1 MSDCGVSI
9 FSNNLSGLTTNVT
22 FYPCSGGTID
32 LGTQVFPFTYVTD
45 YWYGSYDCYVPTYAY
60 NYILSVPC
68 PSATPSSTPTPT
80 PTATPVVS
88 QTTTP
93 TTTST
98 PTQTPTNTE
107 TPTNTPTNTET
118 PTNTPTNT
126 LTPTNIGY
134 GSLVFSLIPPSG
146 YTADQSL
153 TVSISDTLD
162 LRSTTTFT
170 AESWVYPTSPIG
182 GQITIIGDTAG
193 YTKWWSLSFIV
204 NYGVSFYW
212 IDSIGGN
219 EVHSNDILIPLNT
232 WSNISLSVDSGTIR
246 MFVNGTELTLS
257 GSVIPFIGT
266 AGSTGQLQI
275 GNWVNNGTN
284 NFNLKGNLTNL
295 RTNTTALYTSNYTP
309 IYPLTSVSGTT
320 LLLLTDG
327 NNPTA
332 DSSGNNVPVTNNGNV
347 TWELLPVMLPTPTP
361 TPTNTQTTT
370 LTATPTPTITQTP
383 TSINYQF
390 QLGYG
395 TFPNEAC
402 SATET
407 AFYGTRSGGPTIE
420 VTEILYTNAGVTTPA
435 PDGYYSN
442 GTILYIVSGGA
453 GEVIYKDNFA
463 CLNLAT
469 PTPTVT
475 QTSTNT
481 PTPTNTETP
490 TPTQTPTNTET
501 ATQTPTPTPTHNRF
515 SFGVF
520 SGSNSDDACTQ
531 SNLPTNLYGDFSVF
545 EQNTLFYN
553 DFFGPV
559 TIDMSGYYN
568 YDQVFVEL
576 DSNGLKVGSYLVC
589 PTLTPTPTNTST
601 PTETPTN
608 TPTITQTPTQT
619 QTPTVT
625 SSNTPTPTPTHL
637 RFQFLAFSGTNYTDA
652 CSQLYNVVIYGDSPS
667 FTSNTQFYNNIRGTV
682 SINMTGFY
690 SLNLTVTELNSNGA
704 QVGSYFSCV

>member
-9 FSNNLSGLTTNVT
+9 FSDNLSGLTANVT
-22 FYPCSGGTID
+22 FYPCSGGTIN
-32 LGTQVFPFTYVTD
+32 LGDQIFPFTYVTD

-107 TPTNTPTNTET
+107 TITNTPTNTQTSTPTNTPTNTET

-126 LTPTNIGY
+126 QTPT
-134 GSLVFSLIPPSG
+134 S
-146 YTADQSL
+146 
-153 TVSISDTLD
+153 
-162 LRSTTTFT
+162 
-170 AESWVYPTSPIG
+170 
-182 GQITIIGDTAG
+182 
-193 YTKWWSLSFIV
+193 
-204 NYGVSFYW
+204 
-212 IDSIGGN
+212 
-219 EVHSNDILIPLNT
+219 
-232 WSNISLSVDSGTIR
+232 
-246 MFVNGTELTLS
+246 
-257 GSVIPFIGT
+257 
-266 AGSTGQLQI
+266 
-275 GNWVNNGTN
+275 
-284 NFNLKGNLTNL
+284 
-295 RTNTTALYTSNYTP
+295 
-309 IYPLTSVSGTT
+309 
-320 LLLLTDG
+320 
-327 NNPTA
+327 
-332 DSSGNNVPVTNNGNV
+332 
-347 TWELLPVMLPTPTP
+347 
-361 TPTNTQTTT
+361 
-370 LTATPTPTITQTP
+370 TATPTVTPTQTP

-407 AFYGTRSGGPTIE
+407 SFYGTRSGEPTIE
-420 VTEILYTNAGVTTPA
+420 VREILYTNEGVTTPA

-442 GTILYIVSGGA
+442 GTILYIVSGGG

-469 PTPTVT
+469 PTPTIT

-481 PTPTNTETP
+481 PTPTNTKTP

-501 ATQTPTPTPTHNRF
+501 TTQTPTPTPTHNRF
-515 SFGVF
+515 SFAVF
-520 SGSNSDDACTQ
+520 SGSNSDDACAQ
-531 SNLPTNLYGDFSVF
+531 SNIPTNLYGDFSVF
-545 EQNTLFYN
+545 NQNTLFYN

-559 TIDMSGYYN
+559 TIDMAGYYN

-608 TPTITQTPTQT
+608 TPTVTQTPTQT

-625 SSNTPTPTPTHL
+625 SSNTPTPTPTQL

-652 CSQLYNVVIYGDSPS
+652 CSQLYNAVIYGDSPS

-682 SINMTGFY
+682 SINMTGYY
-690 SLNLTVTELNSNGA
+690 SLNSSVTQLNSGGF
-704 QVGSYFSCV
+704 QVGSYFSCI